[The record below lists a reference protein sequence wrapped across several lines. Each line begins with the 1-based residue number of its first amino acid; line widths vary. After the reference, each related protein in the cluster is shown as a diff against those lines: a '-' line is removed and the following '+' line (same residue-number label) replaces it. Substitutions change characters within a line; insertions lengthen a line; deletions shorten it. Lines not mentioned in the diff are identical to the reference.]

1 MTTSPDP
8 TNQPNDCVPECVPDC
23 VPTGARAPRESS
35 ASHVPH
41 SYEGDAL
48 SEPSRDALAS
58 ASPRQDEH
66 HPPPG
71 FSTGSQWLLTP
82 RCRPAWIAILD
93 LLDDDQ
99 WHPTTDLA
107 QLMRNTADLNDQTI
121 RNHLRSAS
129 RRGWITTRRGRT
141 RLRDRNLIE
150 TALNATDPEHHD
162 DVDGLRPDAPGD
174 GPGHLLGVAR
184 GGMVGDARKRGRESG
199 GQVLTARSASATALL
214 AQLEALRLQ
223 LRDVEENRND
233 LARKVADQR
242 ATLDALVGAARHPF
256 KGPNDTDASML
267 LAAAQRLDG
276 GDEPGGSHTKQTVAR
291 VLRVVAGAVAAEG
304 A

>member
-1 MTTSPDP
+1 
-8 TNQPNDCVPECVPDC
+8 
-23 VPTGARAPRESS
+23 
-35 ASHVPH
+35 
-41 SYEGDAL
+41 
-48 SEPSRDALAS
+48 
-58 ASPRQDEH
+58 
-66 HPPPG
+66 
-71 FSTGSQWLLTP
+71 
-82 RCRPAWIAILD
+82 
-93 LLDDDQ
+93 
-99 WHPTTDLA
+99 
-107 QLMRNTADLNDQTI
+107 MRNTADLNDQTI